1 VRPGLLARL
10 AAIYAQA
17 VTPEDVLAYLAA
29 VAAHPAYVRRFE
41 ADLVQPGLRI
51 PVTAEAARLGRE
63 VVWLHTFGERFA
75 APAEN
80 HPASPPRL
88 PQGEGPRIPEGGTI
102 PSSPDAMPD
111 AISYDP
117 ASRRLRIGAGYV
129 DNVPPEVWN
138 YEVAGKQV
146 LTQWFSYRRRNRSRP
161 LIGDRPPPSPLGDI
175 QPQGWPAEYTTEL
188 LNVLHVLGRLVAL
201 EPAQARLLDRIC
213 AGPTIAA
220 DDLRQPVDPRR
231 AGGLKRGTGKPRNSR
246 QMKLLD

>member
-1 VRPGLLARL
+1 
-10 AAIYAQA
+10 
-17 VTPEDVLAYLAA
+17 VT
-29 VAAHPAYVRRFE
+29 AHPAYIRRFE

-51 PVTAEAARLGRE
+51 PVTADAALFAETARLGRE

-80 HPASPPRL
+80 RPASPPRL

-102 PSSPDAMPD
+102 PSSLDAMPD

-138 YEVAGKQV
+138 YEVSGKQV
-146 LTQWFSYRRRNRSRP
+146 LTQWFSYRRRDRSRP
-161 LIGDRPPPSPLGDI
+161 LIGDRRPPSRRH
-175 QPQGWPAEYTTEL
+175 PAPGVAGGVYTTEL

-213 AGPTIAA
+213 AEPTIAA

-231 AGGLKRGTGKPRNSR
+231 ARGLKRGTGKPWNSR